1 MTMLLTVAICTW
13 NRSALLAQTLGSLA
27 GTRVP
32 AGLEWEIVVVA
43 NRCTDDTAAVV
54 TGAAAHLPIR
64 LIDEPRLGLSHARN
78 SATRAARGRY
88 IVWID
93 DDVLV
98 STGWLAAYAD
108 AVQAHPAA
116 TFFGGPIHPWFPA
129 PPPAWLAAALPSVG
143 NALSLLDYGT
153 SRDRFDPDHLP
164 FGANFAILRAAQRR
178 HPYDPRLG
186 RRGTDLRSGE
196 ETAVLQCVLAE
207 GGEGVWVPGATLRH
221 YVSAERQTR
230 EYLRRYYFNNGAAH
244 AIHGYAEASR
254 VFLGRPLWLWRQAV
268 TNEVAYWVRR
278 PFSGPVVWGA
288 HLRAATT
295 AWGQLYGVRHSHQ
308 QRPPL
313 GAPALPEPS
322 ARGSRRKGKKR

>member
-1 MTMLLTVAICTW
+1 MTMLLTVAVCTW
-13 NRSALLAQTLGSLA
+13 NRSALLQQTLGSLA

-32 AGLEWEIVVVA
+32 AGLEWEVVVVA

-54 TGAAAHLPIR
+54 ARAATQLPIR
-64 LIDEPRLGLSHARN
+64 LIDEQRLGLSHARN

-98 STGWLAAYAD
+98 STEWLAAYAE

-116 TFFGGPIHPWFPA
+116 MFFGGPIHPWFPT
-129 PPPAWLAAALPSVG
+129 PPPAWLEAALPSVG

-153 SRDRFDPDHLP
+153 TRDRFDRDHLP
-164 FGANFAILRAAQRR
+164 FGANFAIRTAAQRR

-186 RRGTDLRSGE
+186 RRGTDMRSGE
-196 ETAVLQCVLAE
+196 ETAVLHRVLAE
-207 GGEGVWVPGATLRH
+207 GGEGVWVPNATLRH

-244 AIHGYAEASR
+244 SMQGYGDAAR
-254 VFLGRPLWLWRQAV
+254 GFLGRPLWLWRQAL
-268 TNEVAYWVRR
+268 TNELAYWLRR
-278 PFSGPVVWGA
+278 PFTGPVVWGA

-295 AWGQLYGVRHSHQ
+295 AWGQLYGVRRKQQ
-308 QRPPL
+308 QRTPL

-322 ARGSRRKGKKR
+322 ARALRRKRKKR